1 MPSHPASDDV
11 RDAVVGSVEKL
22 RTLTPVLVAL
32 ATLFV
37 AVMQVVN
44 GLPADQIAETL
55 VVGWLLSTPVAA
67 LLLWPTPSFLPVV
80 GDGEREPENPLAR
93 LKARYADGE
102 IDAAEFERRVEAML
116 AADAAVRDGDGS
128 LRDGGGSLRDSDAA
142 ARAGSDVSGASPAT
156 AVERD

>member
-1 MPSHPASDDV
+1 MPSHPAPADV
-11 RDAVVGSVEKL
+11 GDAVAGSVEKL

-37 AVMQVVN
+37 AVMQAVN

-67 LLLWPTPSFLPVV
+67 LLLWPTPSVLPVD
-80 GDGEREPENPLAR
+80 GDGEREPEDPLAR

-102 IDAAEFERRVEAML
+102 IDAAEFERRVETML

-128 LRDGGGSLRDSDAA
+128 LRDRDDSLRDGDAA
-142 ARAGSDVSGASPAT
+142 VRGESVESGASPET